1 MQDTAARFGSPQF
14 GLYSPPSGLE
24 PVQFKKGDQCQWR
37 ILATHGEKIILNITR
52 LDIPASQDCLQD
64 YLEVRDGYWAKS
76 PLLGRL
82 CGSTSPP
89 PLISTGSRMMVTYRT
104 QVDSPDHRG
113 FTAQYEA
120 VCGGDLDMETGQLES
135 PNFPEDYQPNKGRT
149 PENRFTFTLT
159 MRCSIQCAIIR
170 KFIAKSGVL
179 TIIILYLHI
188 DISERGTTGMHL
200 ADSSSRGFPSG
211 SQVPIFRN

>member
-1 MQDTAARFGSPQF
+1 M
-14 GLYSPPSGLE
+14 E

-82 CGSTSPP
+82 CGSASPP

-149 PENRFTFTLT
+149 PENRFTFSVT
-159 MRCSIQCAIIR
+159 MRCSIQCSQFHCKHRCINDN
-170 KFIAKSGVL
+170 SL
-179 TIIILYLHI
+179 
-188 DISERGTTGMHL
+188 
-200 ADSSSRGFPSG
+200 FPYRHRY
-211 SQVPIFRN
+211 F